1 MPQYVCVFHSKDSLF
16 AKNAALTGSTIM
28 YVHNR
33 SQAQHDSNSFWHVTM
48 RTQVFTSAF
57 MSMQC
62 QVHSS
67 IFAVTG
73 SQQEQQ
79 QVEVETAG
87 TQLAATVQLILQL
100 VRYSFG
106 MSLEDVNVLTAHLSP
121 QVLGSILGISTLC
134 MCTSS

>member
-1 MPQYVCVFHSKDSLF
+1 
-16 AKNAALTGSTIM
+16 
-28 YVHNR
+28 
-33 SQAQHDSNSFWHVTM
+33 
-48 RTQVFTSAF
+48 
-57 MSMQC
+57 MQC

-87 TQLAATVQLILQL
+87 SQLAATVQLILQL

-121 QVLGSILGISTLC
+121 QVHGSLLGISTLC